1 MLYAT
6 GAGQLRFYG
15 RLESTATATF
25 FESRMHTDIL
35 DNKTAAGSIDRQD
48 MLHILEETPE
58 AYEQA
63 YRAALKS
70 DTLPRIL
77 PHAPDHLA
85 LVGIGGSAIAAD
97 IIRDWLYESETAIEV
112 IRGSKLPGS
121 VTKSTY
127 VLACS
132 YSGQTAETLEA
143 LKRVRQRK
151 SRVACVASGG
161 KLIDICEA
169 KRIPHVQIKA
179 GLQPRAALPHL
190 FSASAAILGRW
201 KICSSRMIYSEL
213 KEAAKELA
221 SLKETIGFDRPLAE
235 NPAKQLAIQLIGTFP
250 IVYSP
255 QFLSAAGRR
264 FKNQLNENSK
274 VLAKSE
280 NMPEMLHN
288 EVQGWRVLKEVAFA
302 DSLSFVLLKGGEEQ
316 DEVAQLSRLSD
327 LIRESGGR
335 GLHEISLKSNSRL
348 VSVLSAIYYC
358 DYVSY
363 YLALARGVDPTPVE
377 TISALKRSLTQWTT

>member
-1 MLYAT
+1 MLYAIGT
-6 GAGQLRFYG
+6 RLPRRYG
-15 RLESTATATF
+15 RLESTATAAF
-25 FESRMHTDIL
+25 YESRMHIDIL
-35 DNKTAAGSIDRQD
+35 DDRTAAQNIDRQD
-48 MLHILEETPE
+48 MLHVLEETPQT
-58 AYEQA
+58 YESA

-77 PHAPDHLA
+77 LHAPDHLM

-97 IIRDWLYESETAIEV
+97 IIRDWLYESETTIEV
-112 IRGSKLPGS
+112 VRGSKLPGS

-143 LKRVRQRK
+143 LREVRQRK
-151 SRVACVASGG
+151 SRVACIASGG
-161 KLIDICEA
+161 KLIDICKA
-169 KRIPHVQIKA
+169 RRIPHVQIKA

-201 KICSSRMIYSEL
+201 KICSSRTIHSEL
-213 KEAAKELA
+213 EEVAKELA
-221 SLKETIGFDRPLAE
+221 SLRESIGFGRPLAE
-235 NPAKQLAIQLIGTFP
+235 NSAKQLAIQLVGTFP
-250 IVYSP
+250 IVYSS

-280 NMPEMLHN
+280 NVPEMLHN

-302 DSLSFVLLKGGEEQ
+302 DSLSFVLLKGGEAE
-316 DEVAQLSRLSD
+316 DEVGRLNRLSD

-335 GLHEISLKSNSRL
+335 GVHEISFKSKSRL
-348 VSVLSAIYYC
+348 VSILSAIYYC

-363 YLALARGVDPTPVE
+363 YVALARRVDPTPVE
-377 TISALKRSLTQWTT
+377 TIWALKQSLTEQIP